1 MDMQLKQEYVQSSET
16 CEAKPKRGSLQLW
29 QFLLQLLSQED
40 TSTIIEWTKLN
51 AAEFKLLDPE
61 EVARR
66 WGIQKNR
73 PTMNYDKLSRSLR
86 YYYEKGI
93 MQKVAGE
100 RYVYRFI
107 NFADMHVFNPLLAAS
122 CAGNSA
128 SVRTTL
134 PTPVASIKIK
144 TSPRKV
150 RYSATPKLS
159 ARVKHFS
166 SNHSSHQRYSP
177 YTRPDSYQENSYCSN
192 NSSVNAYAG
201 YSSCSAASSG
211 YNSTYSSTP
220 KQSECSKYSQAST
233 YPDQSYTNS
242 QYSDSYQYSEYQP
255 YSTYTSGYYNS
266 VPATINASTS
276 NPISHSQYY
285 SPIININQQ
294 TNYISQSISPKPQ
307 FQSSYTPAG
316 YEQHQQNRYSNV
328 NVSTPKQQNYLP
340 ASFTPIY
347 SPASDNLSSSGSSTS
362 SYNFSLDVDLV
373 SVTSSS
379 VQPIQHQQQAVYY
392 S

>member
-1 MDMQLKQEYVQSSET
+1 
-16 CEAKPKRGSLQLW
+16 
-29 QFLLQLLSQED
+29 
-40 TSTIIEWTKLN
+40 
-51 AAEFKLLDPE
+51 
-61 EVARR
+61 
-66 WGIQKNR
+66 
-73 PTMNYDKLSRSLR
+73 
-86 YYYEKGI
+86 

-211 YNSTYSSTP
+211 YNST
-220 KQSECSKYSQAST
+220 
-233 YPDQSYTNS
+233 
-242 QYSDSYQYSEYQP
+242 
-255 YSTYTSGYYNS
+255 TSL
-266 VPATINASTS
+266 I
-276 NPISHSQYY
+276 
-285 SPIININQQ
+285 
-294 TNYISQSISPKPQ
+294 
-307 FQSSYTPAG
+307 
-316 YEQHQQNRYSNV
+316 
-328 NVSTPKQQNYLP
+328 
-340 ASFTPIY
+340 
-347 SPASDNLSSSGSSTS
+347 
-362 SYNFSLDVDLV
+362 
-373 SVTSSS
+373 
-379 VQPIQHQQQAVYY
+379 QPIHRDITIVCRQRSTHRPAIQ
-392 S
+392 